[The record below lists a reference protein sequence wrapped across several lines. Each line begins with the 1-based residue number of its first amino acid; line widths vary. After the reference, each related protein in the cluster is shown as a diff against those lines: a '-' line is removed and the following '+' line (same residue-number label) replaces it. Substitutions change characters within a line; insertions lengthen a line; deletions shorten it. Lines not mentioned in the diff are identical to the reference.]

1 MREYDYDEVC
11 KDIDELYE
19 IGKKFNDMNTVGKMK
34 EIVPEYRSNNS
45 VYSSLDK

>member
-1 MREYDYDEVC
+1 VREYDYNDVC

-19 IGKKFNDMNTVGKMK
+19 IGKKFNDMDTVGKMK

-45 VYSSLDK
+45 IYSSLDK